1 MKPTLDRIEKDV
13 LDIKK
18 IVTEEFPPEHF
29 GAKDIVYSFFG
40 ALVIGLTFMFKG
52 LLIQAGM
59 NLRWENVVLIVL
71 TTLLILTFEIY
82 FIGYSRVRNKEKRP
96 FAQFW
101 AKRLI
106 SIYLISIAVS
116 FMLAYLFGINYMAG
130 NTEVLLK
137 IIFAVSMPCAIGA
150 AFTDL
155 LKRGII

>member
-1 MKPTLDRIEKDV
+1 MKPTLDRIEKDLKEV
-13 LDIKK
+13 KEMIA
-18 IVTEEFPPEHF
+18 EEIPPEHF
-29 GAKDIVYSFFG
+29 GAKDVIYSFLG

-52 LLIQAGM
+52 LLIQAGI
-59 NLRWENVVLIVL
+59 NLRWENVILIVL

-82 FIGYSRVRNKEKRP
+82 FIGYSRVKHKERRP
-96 FAQFW
+96 FLQFW

-106 SIYLISIAVS
+106 SIYVISIAVS